1 MAPSV
6 SERARQVP
14 ASPIRKL
21 TPLADAAK
29 RRGVNVYHLNIGQ
42 PDLETPAA
50 MRAKLA
56 LAPER
61 PRVHALRPGPRSAS
75 TRSRSTTAGSGI
87 ALTADELVV
96 TTGGSEALLFALLAC
111 AGEGDE
117 ALVVEPFYTN
127 YQAFATMAGVR
138 LRALRSR
145 GEDGFH
151 LPPLEEWQRALT
163 PRTRL
168 VLLCNPGNPTGTVY
182 RRDELER
189 VAGFCREHGLFLV
202 CDEVYREFVYDGRQ
216 ATSLLALPG
225 CEEIAIVVDSLSKR
239 YSACGIRLGCLATRN
254 REVLGAA
261 LRLAQARLSPPGLAQ
276 LVALGIPELP
286 ADYAQGIVRE
296 YQARRDVL
304 FEGLSRL
311 PGVFLRKPE
320 GAFYFIARLPVE
332 DSEDFAAWLL
342 SDFSHE
348 GATVMVAPAPG
359 LLRDARTRSRRG
371 AHRLRALPGR
381 PRGLGARPGSR
392 AAAVPGG
399 PGRAARGRAR
409 EGLTSRRAARPR
421 RERRRLERTTA
432 VLALTLVALGLAVA
446 QLRLQARADVERARE
461 RLLAGDAAAAS
472 ASCARAERWPGERD
486 RARAGETLAAAARD
500 APWRRFRRRARF
512 RSRRASRGV
521 GASRRAPRR
530 RRVRSP
536 TCSGARGT
544 RSARST
550 RRRSPSRP
558 ATKRRRAWRSPR
570 AGFRSPSADSARGS
584 SGRSRPAT
592 PAPGRCCSTAA
603 ASWSRASWRPG
614 RSVRPKA

>member
-21 TPLADAAK
+21 TPLADAAA
-29 RRGVNVYHLNIGQ
+29 RRGVKVYHLNIGQ

-56 LAPER
+56 LAPSVLAYTPSAGTAECLD
-61 PRVHALRPGPRSAS
+61 ALAHYYGRL
-75 TRSRSTTAGSGI
+75 GI
-87 ALTADELVV
+87 ALSADELVV

-151 LPPLEEWQRALT
+151 LPPLEEWRRALT

-189 VAGFCREHGLFLV
+189 VAEFCREHGLFLV
-202 CDEVYREFVYDGRQ
+202 CDEVYREFVYDGQQ

-254 REVLGAA
+254 REVLGAT

-276 LVALGIPELP
+276 LLALGIPELP

-359 LLRDARTRSRRG
+359 FYATPGLGRDEVRIAYVLCRDDLEASVRVL
-371 AHRLRALPGR
+371 AHALPQYQ
-381 PRGLGARPGSR
+381 
-392 AAAVPGG
+392 AA
-399 PGRAARGRAR
+399 RAAR
-409 EGLTSRRAARPR
+409 
-421 RERRRLERTTA
+421 
-432 VLALTLVALGLAVA
+432 LAG
-446 QLRLQARADVERARE
+446 ARA
-461 RLLAGDAAAAS
+461 
-472 ASCARAERWPGERD
+472 
-486 RARAGETLAAAARD
+486 
-500 APWRRFRRRARF
+500 
-512 RSRRASRGV
+512 
-521 GASRRAPRR
+521 
-530 RRVRSP
+530 
-536 TCSGARGT
+536 
-544 RSARST
+544 
-550 RRRSPSRP
+550 
-558 ATKRRRAWRSPR
+558 
-570 AGFRSPSADSARGS
+570 
-584 SGRSRPAT
+584 
-592 PAPGRCCSTAA
+592 
-603 ASWSRASWRPG
+603 
-614 RSVRPKA
+614 KA